1 MNFSIR
7 SSSGSRD
14 LMNRKLRPV
23 AILTVALLVA
33 SSMSGIPLGR
43 HYSTTVHAAPQKK
56 KTSPDLDDHVKKEPG
71 NSLRCI
77 LTTSGRPSQSL
88 NNAVKAAGGDVV
100 KGYAHS
106 NVLCVQ
112 LPAGK
117 VNAIANRPDVSYACL
132 DRGVKV
138 TGHLETTTGADQA
151 RNYGV
156 TTTVPLGPAPATT
169 GLVDG
174 SGIGIAILD
183 SGVNIQHHSFL
194 DAAGTCRIVSS
205 IDFTGENRV
214 DDAYGHGTHVAAM
227 AAASN
232 HVSAGAYTGIAP
244 GASIFN
250 VRVLNSTGAGSASN
264 VIAGIDW
271 CISNKNL
278 TTPPIRVLNLSLGAP
293 AVDSYADDPVCQ
305 AVRNAVNAGL
315 VVCVAAGNMGKDANG
330 NQVYGGIH
338 SPGIE
343 PSAITVGAVNTFGT
357 DARSDDGITTYSSRG
372 PTRGYWTDATTGTR
386 HYDNLIKPDLSAP
399 GNKMIEAESAG
410 CLLVTEYPSFDEGVT
425 TVTEHLQM
433 RLNGTSMATPAVAG
447 AVALMLQVNPALTP
461 NMAKAILEYTAQ
473 PLAGFNTLQQGAG
486 ELNVEGAVRLA
497 SLISPNMATLT
508 LGAPLLVG
516 PAPTQST
523 TIAGETFV
531 WGAGLVERWN
541 IIYGPN
547 LITTYQ
553 NIYGTNVLLTDGV
566 LLSSGALVGDGTL
579 IGEGVRLSEGVLLSD
594 GTLLASGALLTD
606 GTLLAG
612 STLLGDGALL
622 ADNCRV
628 MSDSVLSSTAAC
640 ATTAQAAL
648 RSGDAGAAMSPVQ
661 DHSTW

>member
-1 MNFSIR
+1 
-7 SSSGSRD
+7 
-14 LMNRKLRPV
+14 MNRKLRPV

-33 SSMSGIPLGR
+33 SSMTGIPLGR
-43 HYSTTVHAAPQKK
+43 HYSTTVHAAPKKK

-77 LTTSGRPSQSL
+77 LTTPGRPSQSL
-88 NNAVKAAGGDVV
+88 SNAVKGAGGDVV

-117 VNAIANRPDVSYACL
+117 VNAIANRPDVSYACI

-151 RNYGV
+151 RNYGPV
-156 TTTVPLGPAPATT
+156 TTGIPGPGPGPVPVTT

-183 SGVNIQHHSFL
+183 SGVNFQHHSFL
-194 DAAGTCRIVSS
+194 DAAGTCRVVSS

-250 VRVLNSTGAGSASN
+250 VRVLDSTGAGSASN

-293 AVDSYADDPVCQ
+293 AVDSYADDPVCH

-315 VVCVAAGNMGKDANG
+315 IVCVAAGNMGKNANG

-386 HYDNLIKPDLSAP
+386 YYDNLIKPDLSAP

-497 SLISPNMATLT
+497 SLISPNLATLR
-508 LGAPLLVG
+508 LGDPLLVG

-531 WGAGLVERWN
+531 WGAGLVERWD

-547 LITTYQ
+547 LINTYQ
-553 NIYGTNVLLTDGV
+553 NIYGTSVLMTDGV
-566 LLSSGALVGDGTL
+566 LLAGGVMVGDSTL
-579 IGEGVRLSEGVLLSD
+579 LTEGVLHNDGVLMSD
-594 GTLLASGALLTD
+594 GTLLASGVLMCDGSLLANSVILTD
-606 GTLLAG
+606 GTVM
-612 STLLGDGALL
+612 
-622 ADNCRV
+622 ADNCPV
-628 MSDSVLSSTAAC
+628 VSDSVLSSTAAC
-640 ATTAQAAL
+640 ATAAQSAL

-661 DHSTW
+661 DHSVW